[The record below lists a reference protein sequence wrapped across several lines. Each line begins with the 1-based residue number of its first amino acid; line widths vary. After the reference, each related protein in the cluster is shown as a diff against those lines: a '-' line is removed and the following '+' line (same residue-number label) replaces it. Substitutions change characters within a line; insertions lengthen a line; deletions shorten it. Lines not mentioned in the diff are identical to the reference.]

1 MKKEYGLEQIE
12 KDDTSLVTVGIYDG
26 VHVGHQAIL
35 RYLVRR
41 AQQRN
46 GRSVVLSFDPHPR
59 EVLSGQELGVLSTID
74 ERAQMLETLGLDRF
88 IVLPFTKAFA
98 ALPPEDFVRQI
109 LVGRIGLQ
117 EIVVGHDH
125 GFGRGRQGNV
135 DLLQTMGGQHNFTVD
150 VIPAQAVDHQVVSSS
165 AIRHLLTEE
174 GDVGRSAEM
183 LGRRYALTGTVIHG
197 DGRGHSIGYPTANI
211 EVNHPRKVIP
221 KRGVY
226 VVQVRLFPASLPVI
240 PWFSREGG
248 RKAGTSSRL
257 PPAYAGESGSIGEHQ
272 GTTGEE
278 HVYGGMMNIG
288 YRPTF
293 EGDNTLHLEVHL
305 FDFARTIYGHSL
317 RIAFVE
323 RLRDEQKFGSV
334 DELIAQ
340 LADDEQRARRVLT
353 PNSDDSLS

>member
-35 RYLVRR
+35 RYLVHR
-41 AQQRN
+41 AQQRD
-46 GRSVVLSFDPHPR
+46 GRSVVVSFDPHPR
-59 EVLSGQELGVLSTID
+59 EVLSGHELGLLSTID
-74 ERAQMLETLGLDRF
+74 ERAQLLETLGLDRF

-98 ALPPEDFVRQI
+98 RLPPEDFVRQI

-135 DLLQTMGGQHNFTVD
+135 ELLQTLGGQHNFTVD

-165 AIRHLLTEE
+165 AIRHLLTEQ
-174 GDVGRSAEM
+174 GDVGRSVEM

-226 VVQVRLFPASLPVI
+226 VVQVRLFAAS
-240 PWFSREGG
+240 
-248 RKAGTSSRL
+248 AGS
-257 PPAYAGESGSIGEHQ
+257 
-272 GTTGEE
+272 TGEE

-340 LADDEQRARRVLT
+340 LADDEQHARRVLSA
-353 PNSDDSLS
+353 NSDDSSS

>member
-41 AQQRN
+41 AHQQH
-46 GRSVVLSFDPHPR
+46 GRSVVVSFDPHPR
-59 EVLSGQELGVLSTID
+59 EVLTGDPLGVLNTID
-74 ERAQMLETLGLDRF
+74 ERAQILETLGLDRF
-88 IVLPFTKAFA
+88 IVLPFTRAFA
-98 ALPPEDFVRQI
+98 KLSPDDFVRQI
-109 LVGRIGLQ
+109 LVNRIGLQ

-125 GFGRGRQGNV
+125 GFGRGRQGDV
-135 DLLQTMGGQHNFTVD
+135 DLLQTLGAQHHFRVD

-165 AIRHLLTEE
+165 TIRQALTEE
-174 GDVGRSAEM
+174 GNIGRATQM

-197 DGRGHSIGYPTANI
+197 DGRGHSIGYPTANLA
-211 EVNHPRKVIP
+211 VNHPRKVIP

-226 VVQVRLFPASLPVI
+226 AVEARLV
-240 PWFSREGG
+240 
-248 RKAGTSSRL
+248 
-257 PPAYAGESGSIGEHQ
+257 GEAEA
-272 GTTGEE
+272 
-278 HVYGGMMNIG
+278 YGGMMNIG

-293 EGDNTLHLEVHL
+293 DHGNTLHLEVHL
-305 FDFARTIYGHSL
+305 FDFARTIYGQPL
-317 RIAFVE
+317 RIAFAE

-353 PNSDDSLS
+353 ALG

>member
-12 KDDTSLVTVGIYDG
+12 KDGTSLVTVGIYDG

-41 AQQRN
+41 AQQRS

-59 EVLSGQELGVLSTID
+59 EVLSGHELGLLSTID
-74 ERAQMLETLGLDRF
+74 ERAQMLETLGIDRF

-98 ALPPEDFVRQI
+98 RLPPEDFVRQI

-135 DLLQTMGGQHNFTVD
+135 DLLQTLGGQHNFTVD
-150 VIPAQAVDHQVVSSS
+150 VIPVQAVDHQVVSSS
-165 AIRHLLTEE
+165 AIRHLLTEQ

-226 VVQVRLFPASLPVI
+226 VVQVRLFPAS
-240 PWFSREGG
+240 
-248 RKAGTSSRL
+248 A
-257 PPAYAGESGSIGEHQ
+257 AM
-272 GTTGEE
+272 TGEE

-305 FDFARTIYGHSL
+305 FDFARAIYGHSL
-317 RIAFVE
+317 HIAFVE

-340 LADDEQRARRVLT
+340 LADDEQHARRVLT
-353 PNSDDSLS
+353 PNSDDS

>member
-12 KDDTSLVTVGIYDG
+12 KDGTSLVTVGIYDG

-35 RYLVRR
+35 HYLVRR
-41 AQQRN
+41 AQQRS

-59 EVLSGQELGVLSTID
+59 EVLSGHEVGRLSTID
-74 ERAQMLETLGLDRF
+74 ERAQILETLGLDRF

-125 GFGRGRQGNV
+125 GFGRGRQGNAE
-135 DLLQTMGGQHNFTVD
+135 LLQTLGSQHNFTVD

-165 AIRHLLTEE
+165 AIRHLLSEQ
-174 GDVGRSAEM
+174 GDVSRSAEM

-211 EVNHPRKVIP
+211 EVNHLLKVIP

-226 VVQVRLFPASLPVI
+226 AVQVRLV
-240 PWFSREGG
+240 
-248 RKAGTSSRL
+248 
-257 PPAYAGESGSIGEHQ
+257 
-272 GTTGEE
+272 GEE
-278 HVYGGMMNIG
+278 EVYGSMMNIG

-293 EGDNTLHLEVHL
+293 DGGNTLHLEVHL
-305 FDFARTIYGHSL
+305 FDFARTIYGHPL

-334 DELIAQ
+334 DELITQ
-340 LADDEQRARRVLT
+340 LADDEQHARRVLI
-353 PNSDDSLS
+353 NSDDS